1 MNNILKAARL
11 DFSLV
16 KPYIWN
22 MVFPMLFPVIF
33 SLMNTSLV
41 YGVSFTMCFIGMT
54 ASYTFEVSEKN
65 GMERLYAILPIPRKH
80 MVLGRYLYTC
90 TLGLTALLITLI
102 VHPIVFRLVLGI
114 VVTVEDIITA
124 ALTGIIMFTVYTAL
138 LLPSYYKFGTVKGR
152 LFMFVPLAG
161 YIAVVFLSLDIDFE
175 KVPAISAVLE
185 NPAVFI
191 TVTLLMCMLAY
202 AVSIAVSVHILKN
215 KDV

>member
-16 KPYIWN
+16 RPYTWN

-80 MVLGRYLYTC
+80 MVIGRYLYTC
-90 TLGLTALLITLI
+90 TLGLTALLVTLI
-102 VHPIVFRLVLGI
+102 VHPIVFRLVLDTD
-114 VVTVEDIITA
+114 VTVEDIITA
-124 ALTGIIMFTVYTAL
+124 ALTGIIIFTVYTAL

-161 YIAVVFLSLDIDFE
+161 YIAVVLLSSDIE
-175 KVPAISAVLE
+175 LESVPVISSILANPTLFTAAVLLICLI
-185 NPAVFI
+185 VF
-191 TVTLLMCMLAY
+191 
-202 AVSIAVSVHILKN
+202 AVSIAVSVRILHN